1 MRRPLG
7 SAWQMMSFQEILLLK
22 ILWSLKPM
30 FLKIY
35 LKTDKK
41 SFENT
46 FGGVWAPCEHR
57 DAVSHSELV
66 NVECFSL
73 RQVMLSS
80 S

>member
-1 MRRPLG
+1 
-7 SAWQMMSFQEILLLK
+7 MMSFQEILLLK

-41 SFENT
+41 SFKNT
-46 FGGVWAPCEHR
+46 FGGVWAHCE
-57 DAVSHSELV
+57 HSELV